1 MTVPA
6 LFSIII
12 GESGANFR
20 QYGVKRSS
28 VSMSAFS
35 IYAGFFSVAI
45 IGFIRRFNLNVQ
57 TPDSI
62 ITPI

>member
-1 MTVPA
+1 
-6 LFSIII
+6 
-12 GESGANFR
+12 
-20 QYGVKRSS
+20 
-28 VSMSAFS
+28 MSALS

-45 IGFIRRFNLNVQ
+45 ISFIRRFNLNVQ

>member
-1 MTVPA
+1 
-6 LFSIII
+6 
-12 GESGANFR
+12 
-20 QYGVKRSS
+20 
-28 VSMSAFS
+28 MSAVS

-45 IGFIRRFNLNVQ
+45 IGFIRRFNLNVH